1 MWRVLYHRRPAAS
14 TIDEQDHGVDPSSS
28 AAAGAQESALR
39 SGEQQGQ
46 QQEVAHQ
53 HQHRRLQSS
62 DLMDLVDLQDFNIQL
77 ARVDTATPIQVYELT
92 DLVTSWLNDS
102 FERQL
107 VELKYQQNGPGGG
120 KYADF
125 NSVMLLERKDG
136 RRAARSLLSTS
147 SSSSSWQFPTSVLPL
162 QLSVWNDHER
172 QRGRRLLRGSS
183 SMSRG
188 LADLASSGS
197 QGQLF
202 TAEFKGAA
210 LFSRNATQEKVPVDV
225 VHFLQETALNN
236 KTGLL
241 ELVQLSGA
249 AGLGSAVVD
258 LNAFTVAGSSG
269 TGSPSSDSSLEA
281 IIIVAVAVAA
291 VAFLFLLVA
300 IFWAWRYDRR
310 NRQAYLASNASKEG
324 TTTRRSMDPTHSQS
338 STIEEHLKRTKPVPV
353 AEIVGES
360 RLYPESVISEDISTS
375 LSQYYRSGMSY
386 ANSASIVGGAEIG
399 GPAAAK
405 ASSRDAAAA
414 AAAAAGTSY
423 GRSMGGQMRNM
434 EHLNDAASVS
444 SMESYGYSL
453 DGYAPSTATPMP
465 RDGVN
470 NSSSATGGPLASR
483 ARREYD
489 TDDNE
494 DATNASMEEEKF

>member
-14 TIDEQDHGVDPSSS
+14 TTDEHDHVADLSS
-28 AAAGAQESALR
+28 AVGSGGQESSLPN
-39 SGEQQGQ
+39 GEQQ
-46 QQEVAHQ
+46 QQEVAQHQ

-107 VELKYQQNGPGGG
+107 VELKYQQVGPGGG

-136 RRAARSLLSTS
+136 RRAARSLLASSSS

-162 QLSVWNDHER
+162 QLSLWNDHER

-183 SMSRG
+183 SRS

-310 NRQAYLASNASKEG
+310 NRRAYLASNASKEG

-386 ANSASIVGGAEIG
+386 ANSASIVGGAEGG
-399 GPAAAK
+399 GPAVAK

-414 AAAAAGTSY
+414 AGGTSY

-470 NSSSATGGPLASR
+470 NSSSATSGPLASR

>member
-1 MWRVLYHRRPAAS
+1 MWRVLYHRRPASAVDEHDHDGVVDAS
-14 TIDEQDHGVDPSSS
+14 SYS
-28 AAAGAQESALR
+28 
-39 SGEQQGQ
+39 QQGQ
-46 QQEVAHQ
+46 QQQLAHQ
-53 HQHRRLQSS
+53 ERRRLQSS
-62 DLMDLVDLQDFNIQL
+62 ELMDLVDLQDFNIQL

-92 DLVTSWLNDS
+92 EIVTAWLNDS

-107 VELKYQQNGPGGG
+107 VELKYQEDGPGGGGG
-120 KYADF
+120 KYAAF
-125 NSVMLLERKDG
+125 NAVMLLERKDG
-136 RRAARSLLSTS
+136 RRALMSSSSSTSASS
-147 SSSSSWQFPTSVLPL
+147 SSSSSWQFLTSVLPL
-162 QLSVWNDHER
+162 QLLWNDPQHER

-183 SMSRG
+183 ATSRT
-188 LADLASSGS
+188 LADLDSSSSGS

-210 LFSRNATQEKVPVDV
+210 LFARNATQEKVPVDV
-225 VHFLQETALNN
+225 VHFIQETALGN

-258 LNAFTVAGSSG
+258 LNAFTVSGSSG
-269 TGSPSSDSSLEA
+269 TGSSSSDSSLEA

-324 TTTRRSMDPTHSQS
+324 TNTRRSMDPTHSQS
-338 STIEEHLKRTKPVPV
+338 STIDEHLKRTKPAPV

-386 ANSASIVGGAEIG
+386 ANSASIVGATS
-399 GPAAAK
+399 GPAANNT
-405 ASSRDAAAA
+405 SREAT
-414 AAAAAGTSY
+414 AGTAY

-453 DGYAPSTATPMP
+453 DGYAPSTATPLP
-465 RDGVN
+465 RDVN
-470 NSSSATGGPLASR
+470 ASSSSGPLAAR
-483 ARREYD
+483 ARREYE
-489 TDDNE
+489 DDAE

>member
-1 MWRVLYHRRPAAS
+1 
-14 TIDEQDHGVDPSSS
+14 
-28 AAAGAQESALR
+28 
-39 SGEQQGQ
+39 
-46 QQEVAHQ
+46 
-53 HQHRRLQSS
+53 
-62 DLMDLVDLQDFNIQL
+62 MDLVDLQDFNIQL

-92 DLVTSWLNDS
+92 DIVTAWLNDS

-107 VELKYQQNGPGGG
+107 IELKYQQDEDGKEGGGGGGG

-136 RRAARSLLSTS
+136 RRAARSLVALSPPSSTS
-147 SSSSSWQFPTSVLPL
+147 SSTWQFPTSILPP
-162 QLSVWNDHER
+162 QLLWNDER

-183 SMSRG
+183 SFSRT
-188 LADLASSGS
+188 LADLDSSSSSGSS

-258 LNAFTVAGSSG
+258 LNAFTVTGSSG
-269 TGSPSSDSSLEA
+269 TGSASSDSSLEA

-338 STIEEHLKRTKPVPV
+338 STIDEHLKRTKPVPV

-386 ANSASIVGGAEIG
+386 ANSASIVGPTTG
-399 GPAAAK
+399 
-405 ASSRDAAAA
+405 AAAA
-414 AAAAAGTSY
+414 NNTSRGEAAAGATY
-423 GRSMGGQMRNM
+423 GRSMAGQMRNM
-434 EHLNDAASVS
+434 DHLNDAASVS

-465 RDGVN
+465 RDV
-470 NSSSATGGPLASR
+470 NSSSASGPLASR
-483 ARREYD
+483 ARRDYD
-489 TDDNE
+489 TDDAE
-494 DATNASMEEEKF
+494 DATNVSMEEDKF